1 MTVHHM
7 DMLLKKILVYEL
19 SIFFVLTFPCSKCLS
34 NYMLS
39 ASAITLR
46 QAYIIYNILTNSTKQ
61 GVVAVEA
68 LDNLTLQRENTYH
81 FTDGKTWK
89 HFILFQEIYCS
100 LF

>member
-19 SIFFVLTFPCSKCLS
+19 SIFFGLTFPCSKRFS
-34 NYMLS
+34 NCMLS

-61 GVVAVEA
+61 GVLAVEA
-68 LDNLTLQRENTYH
+68 LDNLTLQRETTCH
-81 FTDGKTWK
+81 FTDGET
-89 HFILFQEIYCS
+89 
-100 LF
+100 